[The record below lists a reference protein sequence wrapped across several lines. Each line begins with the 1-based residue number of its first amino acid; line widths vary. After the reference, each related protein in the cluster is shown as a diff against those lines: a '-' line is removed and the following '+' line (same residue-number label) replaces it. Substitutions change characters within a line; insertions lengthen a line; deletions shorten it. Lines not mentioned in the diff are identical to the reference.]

1 MTSSVEISIQATMQE
16 INKTHDKGS
25 GALPPEPIV
34 RFIKRHHVLTLA
46 TTNSEGMPYVANCF
60 YAYDAKRNKL
70 IFTSD
75 DTTRHGAEMV
85 ADGRVAVSIV
95 LETRIVGK
103 VQGIQICG
111 RAVRGDSEAKKS
123 YIKRFPYAAVAPL
136 SLWMV
141 EPAMMKLTD
150 NTLGFGKKLIWQSE
164 E

>member
-1 MTSSVEISIQATMQE
+1 MQE

-60 YAYDAKRNKL
+60 YTYDAKRNKL

-75 DTTRHGAEMV
+75 DTTRHGAEMA

-141 EPAMMKLTD
+141 EPEMMKLTD

>member
-1 MTSSVEISIQATMQE
+1 MTHEKGITQ
-16 INKTHDKGS
+16 DKGS
-25 GALPPEPIV
+25 GVNIPEPIV

-46 TTNSEGMPYVANCF
+46 TTNDKGEPYVANCF
-60 YAYDAKRNKL
+60 YAYDAKRNRL

-75 DTTRHGAEMV
+75 DTTRHGMEMV
-85 ADGRVAVSIV
+85 AHERVAVSIV

-111 RAVRGDSEAKKS
+111 RAMRGDSEAKKN

-136 SLWMV
+136 TLGMV
-141 EPAMMKLTD
+141 APEMMKLTD
-150 NTLGFGKKLIWQSE
+150 NTLGFGKKIVWQSE